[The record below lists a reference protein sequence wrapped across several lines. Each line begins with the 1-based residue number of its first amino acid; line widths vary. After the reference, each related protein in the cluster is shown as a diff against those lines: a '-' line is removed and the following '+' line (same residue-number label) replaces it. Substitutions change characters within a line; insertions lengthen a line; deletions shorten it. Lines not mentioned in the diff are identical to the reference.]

1 MRFREEVLAK
11 IFTYITVAVL
21 LGIVAFE
28 AWGLSRERSRR
39 KDAEDNAAV
48 LQEEVENMRDIN
60 STLKKENGELSAF
73 RNKWNVYV
81 SSLTSSEVLELQHD
95 LFSGQICH
103 RRQKEEIAEREAGL
117 LAEETDGKSTFEQSS
132 SKNKTSKTDSK
143 SKTTDNARTAKIV
156 VGEYSFDNP
165 NGENIFLPV
174 SANTG
179 DGENCLIYTAAY
191 EEEGSH
197 VIELLYEITLDES
210 GTIARRD
217 TTGEVEWYCVAYQAG
232 GGWKATATKEDAG
245 Q

>member
-95 LFSGQICH
+95 LFMRTDLIPQEA
-103 RRQKEEIAEREAGL
+103 KEEIAKREAGL
-117 LAEETDGKSTFEQSS
+117 LTEETDGKSTSEQSS
-132 SKNKTSKTDSK
+132 SKNK
-143 SKTTDNARTAKIV
+143 NV
-156 VGEYSFDNP
+156 E
-165 NGENIFLPV
+165 NGYQKQNDRQRQNCKNRRRGIFV
-174 SANTG
+174 
-179 DGENCLIYTAAY
+179 
-191 EEEGSH
+191 
-197 VIELLYEITLDES
+197 
-210 GTIARRD
+210 
-217 TTGEVEWYCVAYQAG
+217 
-232 GGWKATATKEDAG
+232 
-245 Q
+245 